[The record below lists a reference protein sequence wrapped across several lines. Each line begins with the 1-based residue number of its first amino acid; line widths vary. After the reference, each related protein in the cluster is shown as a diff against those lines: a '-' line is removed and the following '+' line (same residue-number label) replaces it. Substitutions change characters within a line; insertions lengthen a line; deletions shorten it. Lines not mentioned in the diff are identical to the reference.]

1 MTSSSRRWLVWTVGA
16 LSAVMLLAGGLLF
29 AARGGRLGGEA
40 DSVGQSMENEL
51 ADARSPYLRSAAE
64 QPVAWQQ
71 WGPEA
76 FELAKAL
83 DRPVWLDIGAIWC
96 HWCHVMDRESYENP
110 EIAAL
115 INQYFV
121 PIKVDRDER
130 PDIDGRYQIALRAL
144 NGRGGGWPL
153 TMFLAPDGTPFA
165 GGTYFPPDSRGNVP
179 GLRQVAPR
187 IARAYEEQ
195 RGQVAEIAGNVR
207 EALARYQRDMAAAGA
222 LAPDLPREMAERVGS
237 AFDPEYGGFGA
248 GEGSKFLRP
257 SAIRLALA
265 EGFLLGN
272 DTLVGRALS
281 TLDVYATSGIRDHV
295 NGGFFR
301 YSVDRRLT
309 VPHFEKMDYVQSGLL
324 RAYLEA
330 YRLTGDASYAAV
342 ARDIIRYV
350 DGTLSD
356 RERGGF
362 YAHQDADVSPDDD
375 GTYYTWSLAQL
386 RAAAPGPEA
395 EALRL
400 HYDVGERGEMR
411 DDSSQNV
418 LRIVRAAA
426 EVSSDLGIS
435 EAEAER
441 RIRTGTRGLEAAR
454 AGGPTPLVEKT
465 KFTDRNAA
473 MVAAYLDAYATL
485 GEAAARD
492 FALQTLDFLL
502 EHAVDSGGQVL
513 HATAGEKGYME
524 GLLADY
530 AYLADA
536 LADAYQV
543 SGRNR
548 YLRTAERIM
557 NRAVE
562 IFRDPEGGGFWD
574 RAAAPDA
581 PGLLADRVK
590 EFTDSSQ
597 PGGNAVAARAAG
609 KLYLLTGRDRWRDLA
624 EETLTAFAESAQG
637 AGAFAATYALAAE
650 IHLNLPPHTVIIG
663 PSEDPR
669 THELA
674 TAAWRTYRPGRLV
687 EVHDP
692 ETVELDALPEAV
704 ADAVRVTGV
713 GSGPR
718 AYVCAGT
725 TCAPPTTSPG
735 RVAAL
740 VRDYG
745 RADPR

>member
-1 MTSSSRRWLVWTVGA
+1 MTSSSRRWLAWTVGA
-16 LSAVMLLAGGLLF
+16 LPAALLLAGGLLF
-29 AARGGRLGGEA
+29 AARGGRLGGAA
-40 DSVGQSMENEL
+40 DSAGQSMENEL

-96 HWCHVMDRESYENP
+96 HWCHVMDRESYENE

-115 INQYFV
+115 INERFV

-130 PDIDGRYQIALRAL
+130 PDIDGRYQSALRAL

-153 TMFLAPDGTPFA
+153 TMFLASDGTPFA
-165 GGTYFPPDSRGNVP
+165 GGTYFPPDSRGDVP
-179 GLRQVAPR
+179 GLRQIAPQ
-187 IARAYEEQ
+187 IALAYEEQ
-195 RGQVAEIAGNVR
+195 RGRVAEIAGDLR
-207 EALARYQRDMAAAGA
+207 QALGRHQRDMAAAGA
-222 LAPDLPREMAERVGS
+222 LTPDLPREMAEKVGS

-265 EGFLLGN
+265 EGFLSGDDSLIA
-272 DTLVGRALS
+272 RALR

-324 RAYLEA
+324 RAYLDA
-330 YRLTGDASYAAV
+330 YRLTGDSSYAAV

-350 DGTLSD
+350 DGTLSGQ
-356 RERGGF
+356 ERGGF

-375 GTYYTWSLAQL
+375 GTYYTWSLSQL
-386 RAAAPGPEA
+386 RAAAPGPEG

-411 DDSSQNV
+411 EDSSQNV

-426 EVSSDLGIS
+426 EVSSALGVS

-441 RIRTGTRGLEAAR
+441 RIRTGTRALEASR
-454 AGGPTPLVEKT
+454 AADRTPLVEKT

-473 MVAAYLDAYATL
+473 MVAAYLDAYASL
-485 GEAAARD
+485 GDTAARD

-502 EHAVDSGGQVL
+502 EHAVDSGGRVL
-513 HATAGEKGYME
+513 HATAGENSYVE
-524 GLLADY
+524 GLMADY

-543 SGRNR
+543 SGRSR
-548 YLRTAERIM
+548 YLRTAERVM
-557 NRAVE
+557 NRAAE

-590 EFTDSSQ
+590 EFVDSSQ
-597 PGGNAVAARAAG
+597 PGGNAVAARAAA
-609 KLYLLTGRDRWRDLA
+609 KLYLLTGRDGWRNLA
-624 EETLTAFAESAQG
+624 EETLIAFAESARG

-650 IHLNLPPHTVIIG
+650 VYLNLPPHAVIIG
-663 PSEDPR
+663 SSEDPR

-704 ADAVRVTGV
+704 ADAVRVTG
-713 GSGPR
+713 GGRDPR

>member
-1 MTSSSRRWLVWTVGA
+1 MTSSSRRWLAWTVRA
-16 LSAVMLLAGGLLF
+16 LCAALLLAGGLLF
-29 AARGGRLGGEA
+29 AARGGRLGGAA
-40 DSVGQSMENEL
+40 DSAGQSMENEL

-115 INQYFV
+115 INEYFV

-165 GGTYFPPDSRGNVP
+165 GGTYFPPDSRGNVL

-207 EALARYQRDMAAAGA
+207 EALGRYQRDMAAAGA
-222 LAPDLPREMAERVGS
+222 LSPDLPREMAERAGS

-265 EGFLLGN
+265 EGFLVGN
-272 DTLVGRALS
+272 DTLVERALR

-324 RAYLEA
+324 RAYLDA
-330 YRLTGDASYAAV
+330 YRLTGDSSYAAV

-362 YAHQDADVSPDDD
+362 YAHQDADVS
-375 GTYYTWSLAQL
+375 GRYTRYEDIAFEYAFLL
-386 RAAAPGPEA
+386 D
-395 EALRL
+395 L
-400 HYDVGERGEMR
+400 
-411 DDSSQNV
+411 
-418 LRIVRAAA
+418 
-426 EVSSDLGIS
+426 LGIR
-435 EAEAER
+435 E
-441 RIRTGTRGLEAAR
+441 
-454 AGGPTPLVEKT
+454 
-465 KFTDRNAA
+465 
-473 MVAAYLDAYATL
+473 
-485 GEAAARD
+485 
-492 FALQTLDFLL
+492 
-502 EHAVDSGGQVL
+502 
-513 HATAGEKGYME
+513 
-524 GLLADY
+524 
-530 AYLADA
+530 
-536 LADAYQV
+536 
-543 SGRNR
+543 
-548 YLRTAERIM
+548 
-557 NRAVE
+557 
-562 IFRDPEGGGFWD
+562 
-574 RAAAPDA
+574 
-581 PGLLADRVK
+581 
-590 EFTDSSQ
+590 
-597 PGGNAVAARAAG
+597 
-609 KLYLLTGRDRWRDLA
+609 
-624 EETLTAFAESAQG
+624 
-637 AGAFAATYALAAE
+637 
-650 IHLNLPPHTVIIG
+650 
-663 PSEDPR
+663 
-669 THELA
+669 
-674 TAAWRTYRPGRLV
+674 
-687 EVHDP
+687 
-692 ETVELDALPEAV
+692 
-704 ADAVRVTGV
+704 
-713 GSGPR
+713 
-718 AYVCAGT
+718 
-725 TCAPPTTSPG
+725 
-735 RVAAL
+735 
-740 VRDYG
+740 
-745 RADPR
+745 